1 MEIRKTTL
9 QDVDTVLDVFA
20 AAKRYMRANG
30 NALQWGDEYPDRS
43 IVTYDIA
50 CGSSYVML
58 ENGEIVGTFAL
69 FLGEDESYR
78 VIEDGAW
85 HLDQP
90 YGTIHCLAS
99 NGKACGVSKA
109 CFDFCTAQIGYLRAD
124 THADNRTMQAL
135 LEPMAFKSAARST
148 PLTALRSSHTTTS
161 YTVDRFRRIGS
172 AAWQQYCRSARLPF
186 GKRALFWCSFRSQGR
201 CSNDSRRRR

>member
-30 NALQWGDEYPDRS
+30 NASQWGDEYPDRS

-85 HLDQP
+85 HLDQLRHDSP
-90 YGTIHCLAS
+90 SRLQRESAWRVESLLRLLH
-99 NGKACGVSKA
+99 
-109 CFDFCTAQIGYLRAD
+109 RAD
-124 THADNRTMQAL
+124 RL
-135 LEPMAFKSAARST
+135 
-148 PLTALRSSHTTTS
+148 
-161 YTVDRFRRIGS
+161 
-172 AAWQQYCRSARLPF
+172 SARRHAR
-186 GKRALFWCSFRSQGR
+186 G
-201 CSNDSRRRR
+201 

>member
-30 NALQWGDEYPDRS
+30 NASQWGDEYPDRS

-90 YGTIHCLAS
+90 YGTIHRLAS
-99 NGKACGVSKA
+99 NGKARSVSKA
-109 CFDFCTAQIGYLRAD
+109 CFDFCTGLSDYVRVD
-124 THADNRTMQAL
+124 THADNRAMQAAIEGYGFRKCGNIYASSGTL
-135 LEPMAFKSAARST
+135 R
-148 PLTALRSSHTTTS
+148 TAYDYLRPIT
-161 YTVDRFRRIGS
+161 
-172 AAWQQYCRSARLPF
+172 
-186 GKRALFWCSFRSQGR
+186 
-201 CSNDSRRRR
+201 

>member
-30 NALQWGDEYPDRS
+30 NASQWGDEYPDRS

-90 YGTIHCLAS
+90 YGTIHRLAPQRES
-99 NGKACGVSKA
+99 AWRVEG
-109 CFDFCTAQIGYLRAD
+109 LLRLLHRAD
-124 THADNRTMQAL
+124 RL
-135 LEPMAFKSAARST
+135 
-148 PLTALRSSHTTTS
+148 
-161 YTVDRFRRIGS
+161 
-172 AAWQQYCRSARLPF
+172 SARRHAR
-186 GKRALFWCSFRSQGR
+186 G
-201 CSNDSRRRR
+201 

>member
-9 QDVDTVLDVFA
+9 QDADTVLDVFA

-30 NALQWGDEYPDRS
+30 NASQWGDEYPDRS

-78 VIEDGAW
+78 VIEDGTW

-90 YGTIHCLAS
+90 YGTIHRLAS
-99 NGKACGVSKA
+99 NGKACG
-109 CFDFCTAQIGYLRAD
+109 GL
-124 THADNRTMQAL
+124 
-135 LEPMAFKSAARST
+135 SAAARRT
-148 PLTALRSSHTTTS
+148 CGRRGERAGAAGCGLRPVRGRPLRLDRRGRGAFHPLYEKHHARKLRLSLRQRPETH
-161 YTVDRFRRIGS
+161 
-172 AAWQQYCRSARLPF
+172 
-186 GKRALFWCSFRSQGR
+186 
-201 CSNDSRRRR
+201 

>member
-1 MEIRKTTL
+1 MEISKTTL

-30 NALQWGDEYPDRS
+30 NASQWGDEYPDRS

-85 HLDQP
+85 QMIFGVNTLPEYRKHGYAGQLLRRAIDDARQQHRKGLVLTCKEHLLP
-90 YGTIHCLAS
+90 YYAQFGFRDE
-99 NGKACGVSKA
+99 GVSDKS
-109 CFDFCTAQIGYLRAD
+109 
-124 THADNRTMQAL
+124 THGNVVWHQMR
-135 LEPMAFKSAARST
+135 
-148 PLTALRSSHTTTS
+148 LT
-161 YTVDRFRRIGS
+161 F
-172 AAWQQYCRSARLPF
+172 
-186 GKRALFWCSFRSQGR
+186 
-201 CSNDSRRRR
+201 

>member
-1 MEIRKTTL
+1 MLTFTLPAERHEADVRSFYREIA
-9 QDVDTVLDVFA
+9 QAGDTCIGCGSAGDFAVWRAEMRNRHTGTDLPDGYVLDVFA
-20 AAKRYMRANG
+20 AAKRYVRANG
-30 NALQWGDEYPDRS
+30 NASQWRDEYPDRS

-90 YGTIHCLAS
+90 YGTIHRLAS
-99 NGKACGVSKA
+99 NGKARGVSKA

-124 THADNRTMQAL
+124 THADNRPMQRL
-135 LEPMAFKSAARST
+135 LEA
-148 PLTALRSSHTTTS
+148 
-161 YTVDRFRRIGS
+161 YGFRRCGVIHG
-172 AAWQQYCRSARLPF
+172 AVNG
-186 GKRALFWCSFRSQGR
+186 GKRIAYDCIAHI
-201 CSNDSRRRR
+201 

>member
-30 NALQWGDEYPDRS
+30 NASQWGDEYPDRS

-69 FLGEDESYR
+69 FLDEDESYR

-90 YGTIHCLAS
+90 YGTIHRLAS
-99 NGKACGVSKA
+99 NGKARGVSKS

-124 THADNRTMQAL
+124 THADNRPMQRLWKRMASGAAASFTVPSTAESASRTTASRTS
-135 LEPMAFKSAARST
+135 EPVSAE
-148 PLTALRSSHTTTS
+148 SHHVREVCHGT
-161 YTVDRFRRIGS
+161 
-172 AAWQQYCRSARLPF
+172 QNC
-186 GKRALFWCSFRSQGR
+186 
-201 CSNDSRRRR
+201 RRRDHSRPV

>member
-30 NALQWGDEYPDRS
+30 NASQWGDEYPDRS

-69 FLGEDESYR
+69 FLGEDE
-78 VIEDGAW
+78 
-85 HLDQP
+85 
-90 YGTIHCLAS
+90 
-99 NGKACGVSKA
+99 
-109 CFDFCTAQIGYLRAD
+109 
-124 THADNRTMQAL
+124 
-135 LEPMAFKSAARST
+135 
-148 PLTALRSSHTTTS
+148 
-161 YTVDRFRRIGS
+161 
-172 AAWQQYCRSARLPF
+172 LP
-186 GKRALFWCSFRSQGR
+186 RH
-201 CSNDSRRRR
+201 RRRRVASRSTLRHDPPSRLQRESAWRVEGLL

>member
-30 NALQWGDEYPDRS
+30 NASQWGDEYPDRS

-58 ENGEIVGTFAL
+58 EHGEIVGTFAL

-90 YGTIHCLAS
+90 YGTIHRLAP
-99 NGKACGVSKA
+99 NGKARGVSKA

-124 THADNRTMQAL
+124 THADNRPMQRL
-135 LEPMAFKSAARST
+135 LEA
-148 PLTALRSSHTTTS
+148 
-161 YTVDRFRRIGS
+161 YGFRR
-172 AAWQQYCRSARLPF
+172 CRRHS
-186 GKRALFWCSFRSQGR
+186 R
-201 CSNDSRRRR
+201 CLRRRRAHRVRLHRAHLSPFPPKVIM

>member
-30 NALQWGDEYPDRS
+30 NASQWGDEYPDRS

-69 FLGEDESYR
+69 FLGEDEIAKEQVTVKDMTSGEQMTDALNVVYDC
-78 VIEDGAW
+78 VIAKG
-85 HLDQP
+85 
-90 YGTIHCLAS
+90 LAERS
-99 NGKACGVSKA
+99 RGKVIVEK
-109 CFDFCTAQIGYLRAD
+109 
-124 THADNRTMQAL
+124 
-135 LEPMAFKSAARST
+135 
-148 PLTALRSSHTTTS
+148 
-161 YTVDRFRRIGS
+161 
-172 AAWQQYCRSARLPF
+172 
-186 GKRALFWCSFRSQGR
+186 
-201 CSNDSRRRR
+201 

>member
-30 NALQWGDEYPDRS
+30 NASQWGDEYPDRS

-69 FLGEDESYR
+69 F
-78 VIEDGAW
+78 
-85 HLDQP
+85 QP
-90 YGTIHCLAS
+90 YGTIHRLAS
-99 NGKACGVSKA
+99 NGKARGVSRA

-124 THADNRTMQAL
+124 THADNRPMQRL
-135 LEPMAFKSAARST
+135 LEA
-148 PLTALRSSHTTTS
+148 
-161 YTVDRFRRIGS
+161 YGFRRCGVIHG
-172 AAWQQYCRSARLPF
+172 AVDGGERIAYDCIAHI
-186 GKRALFWCSFRSQGR
+186 
-201 CSNDSRRRR
+201 

>member
-30 NALQWGDEYPDRS
+30 NASQWGDEYPDRS

-58 ENGEIVGTFAL
+58 EHGEIVGTFAL

-90 YGTIHCLAS
+90 YGTIHRLAP
-99 NGKACGVSKA
+99 NGKARGVSKA

-124 THADNRTMQAL
+124 THADNRPMQRPFGSVWL
-135 LEPMAFKSAARST
+135 P
-148 PLTALRSSHTTTS
+148 ALRRHS
-161 YTVDRFRRIGS
+161 
-172 AAWQQYCRSARLPF
+172 
-186 GKRALFWCSFRSQGR
+186 R
-201 CSNDSRRRR
+201 CLRRRRAHRVRLHRAHLSPFPPKVIM